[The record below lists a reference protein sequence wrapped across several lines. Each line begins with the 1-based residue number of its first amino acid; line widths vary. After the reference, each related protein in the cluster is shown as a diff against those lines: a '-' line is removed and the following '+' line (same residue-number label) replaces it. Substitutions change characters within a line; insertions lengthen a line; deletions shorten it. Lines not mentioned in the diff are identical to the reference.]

1 MTITDFSCKRGYR
14 LINTLMLEWIIWQ
27 NLSSYKERML
37 TVNNIT
43 EDKKIKE
50 N

>member
-1 MTITDFSCKRGYR
+1 MP
-14 LINTLMLEWIIWQ
+14 
-27 NLSSYKERML
+27 

>member
-1 MTITDFSCKRGYR
+1 MNY
-14 LINTLMLEWIIWQ
+14 LAE
-27 NLSSYKERML
+27 LSSYKERMP